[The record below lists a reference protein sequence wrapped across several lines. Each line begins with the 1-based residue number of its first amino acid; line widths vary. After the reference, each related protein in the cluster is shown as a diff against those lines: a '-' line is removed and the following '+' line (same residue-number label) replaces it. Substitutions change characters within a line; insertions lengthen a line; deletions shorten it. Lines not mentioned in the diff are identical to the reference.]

1 MVTGVQIHLQV
12 WGRLC
17 LTCSGDRN
25 PDSSR
30 ERRKNT
36 GASGRVVLPFL
47 GGGRGKGQQTHYVW
61 QGSARP
67 VWPLAACSGTGEG
80 RGEGNVPAEA
90 VLRGD
95 DCSKS
100 VPCKRLWHAKSTR
113 ERRCLGEKHEHR
125 RHDREEV
132 TARTRVAGTA
142 VTKAKEKAKPKQE
155 GNSRQCLRTASTF
168 PFLGPTGEVLGRAV
182 STRGHVQETNWLAN
196 TTEEEGT
203 HRHPGTRNRA

>member
-1 MVTGVQIHLQV
+1 M
-12 WGRLC
+12 
-17 LTCSGDRN
+17 
-25 PDSSR
+25 
-30 ERRKNT
+30 
-36 GASGRVVLPFL
+36 
-47 GGGRGKGQQTHYVW
+47 
-61 QGSARP
+61 
-67 VWPLAACSGTGEG
+67 
-80 RGEGNVPAEA
+80 
-90 VLRGD
+90 LRGD

-113 ERRCLGEKHEHR
+113 ERRRLGEKHEHR

-132 TARTRVAGTA
+132 TAKTRVASTA

-168 PFLGPTGEVLGRAV
+168 PFLGPTGEVLGSAM

-203 HRHPGTRNRA
+203 HRHPGTRNRAQQRTGERISSSRVNSRQAVRFFRTLQIQRSHTEKHPSPEITFSAALCLGCAEFLNAQDNTTKK